1 MASAETD
8 PPVNSGS
15 SDLRSRTCEIC
26 DAQMTHLS
34 DLQPRL
40 FGAARSVFRCY
51 ACNHVI
57 SEEK

>member
-1 MASAETD
+1 MVSAETN
-8 PPVNSGS
+8 PALSSGG
-15 SDLRSRTCEIC
+15 SDRPSRICEIC

-40 FGAARSVFRCY
+40 LDGPLRIFRCY
-51 ACNHVI
+51 ACNHVT